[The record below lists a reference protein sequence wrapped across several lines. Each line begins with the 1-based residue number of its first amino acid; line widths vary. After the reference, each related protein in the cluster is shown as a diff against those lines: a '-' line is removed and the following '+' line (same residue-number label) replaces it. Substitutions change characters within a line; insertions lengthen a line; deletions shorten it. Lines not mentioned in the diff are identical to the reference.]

1 MIVVVGVDDSIH
13 GAAAA
18 RRAVRYAAR
27 VGAALHAVHVA
38 YVPTSMLAAL
48 GSVPAPIGD
57 FTAAQRLAVW
67 DTVGAILDGATGIE
81 VRRVE
86 LEGYP
91 PDTLVEY
98 ADRVGA
104 DLLVVGSRGRGE
116 LAALFLGSTSHRV
129 LHLAH
134 CDVLVARAE
143 EEA

>member
-1 MIVVVGVDDSIH
+1 MIVVVGVDDSPH

-18 RRAVRYAAR
+18 RRALRYADR
-27 VGAALHAVHVA
+27 VGADLHAVHVA

-57 FTAAQRLAVW
+57 FTHAQRIAVW
-67 DTVGAILDGATGIE
+67 DNVGHILDGAAIE